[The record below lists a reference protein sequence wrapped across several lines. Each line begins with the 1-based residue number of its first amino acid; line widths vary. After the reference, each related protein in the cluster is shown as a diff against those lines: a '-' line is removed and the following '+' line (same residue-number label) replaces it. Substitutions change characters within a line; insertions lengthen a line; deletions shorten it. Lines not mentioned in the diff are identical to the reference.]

1 MQKNVYTYLHYIYIH
16 RICKYLHIHTSMKI
30 CIYIYMYI
38 HTNLHDTG
46 TLLDSGPGRK
56 THGSQQTQG
65 SGRGG
70 LGLGLVSERA
80 VAIFFF

>member
-1 MQKNVYTYLHYIYIH
+1 M
-16 RICKYLHIHTSMKI
+16 
-30 CIYIYMYI
+30 YIYMYI
-38 HTNLHDTG
+38 HTNVHDTG

-80 VAIFFF
+80 VAIFCFLTPGGWICLTSSTAQGGGGSFKDRTL

>member
-1 MQKNVYTYLHYIYIH
+1 
-16 RICKYLHIHTSMKI
+16 
-30 CIYIYMYI
+30 MYI

-65 SGRGG
+65 SGGGG